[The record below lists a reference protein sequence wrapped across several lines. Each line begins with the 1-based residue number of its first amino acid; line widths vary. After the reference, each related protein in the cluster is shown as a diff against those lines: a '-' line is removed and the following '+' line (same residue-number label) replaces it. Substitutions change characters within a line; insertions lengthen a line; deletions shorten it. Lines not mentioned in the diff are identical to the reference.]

1 MYLSKDTILNVIS
14 PKDSKSTDVFCLYS
28 MKDKII
34 DKYCIRSYN
43 YDRNETTYHTIKDI
57 VKTGGTYS
65 SVSITMR
72 RFGIW
77 TTNISDNCFVYI
89 PNNGFMNVKYI
100 NSNDQLFT
108 QDMGIC
114 DITSIYRTNGNDF
127 YYLMLEK
134 NVPIFAD
141 GILIKQGQ

>member
-1 MYLSKDTILNVIS
+1 
-14 PKDSKSTDVFCLYS
+14 
-28 MKDKII
+28 
-34 DKYCIRSYN
+34 
-43 YDRNETTYHTIKDI
+43 
-57 VKTGGTYS
+57 
-65 SVSITMR
+65 
-72 RFGIW
+72 
-77 TTNISDNCFVYI
+77 
-89 PNNGFMNVKYI
+89 MNVKYI

-127 YYLMLEK
+127 YYLVLEK